1 MSGLHLHDSFEP
13 YYAGRGRS
21 TSQARRFARDG
32 VRRGIDGDPPAD
44 ERSATVDEIEAE
56 LRGSSSDL
64 IRTDAGRPPR

>member
-21 TSQARRFARDG
+21 MSQARRFPRDG
-32 VRRGIDGDPPAD
+32 VRRGINGDPPPD
-44 ERSATVDEIEAE
+44 EQQGTVDEVEAE
-56 LRGSSSDL
+56 LRRSSSDL